1 MADAPNDAEAAR
13 RNGIRR
19 PPAPAVPGYALPRL
33 GVEDE
38 GTPIERSQ
46 PERPEQDNPA
56 EPSPNGSVDSLV
68 GRAVAPVARAGWNG
82 VRGVG
87 RVLGINRVVDR
98 GVDRALESKTAAD
111 ATEKLLKTD
120 TANRVWDKVLESEEA
135 QKLVERVADAPEV
148 RAAITSQGI
157 GLLEDLRR
165 GVRSAS
171 RRIDTV
177 VENGAR
183 RVLRRPPR
191 DRRPI
196 FAGAFSRALALAID
210 AGVVYGSLLVIS
222 AAIAALV
229 NAFSKGDQHA
239 DTVVV
244 AIGAAIWAWV
254 AALYLLILWSGAGR
268 TVGMSFVAI
277 RMLSEDG
284 EPVRPGQA
292 IRRLVWTLL
301 AALPFFLG
309 YWGVLFEGER
319 RGWPDRRARTVVC
332 YSDPELDKDIV

>member
-1 MADAPNDAEAAR
+1 M
-13 RNGIRR
+13 
-19 PPAPAVPGYALPRL
+19 
-33 GVEDE
+33 EDE

-46 PERPEQDNPA
+46 PERPEQDSAA
-56 EPSPNGSVDSLV
+56 EPSPNGTVDSLV
-68 GRAVAPVARAGWNG
+68 GRAVAPVARAGWSG

-87 RVLGINRVVDR
+87 RALGIDRVVDH
-98 GVDRALESKTAAD
+98 GVDRALDSETAAR
-111 ATEKLLKTD
+111 ATERFLGNETTKK
-120 TANRVWDKVLESEEA
+120 VWGKVLESDEA
-135 QKLVERVADAPEV
+135 QRLVERVAEAPEV

-177 VENGAR
+177 VENAAR
-183 RVLRRPPR
+183 RVFRRAR
-191 DRRPI
+191 RERRPI
-196 FAGAFSRALALAID
+196 FAGAFSRVLALAID

-222 AAIAALV
+222 AAIAALI
-229 NAFSKGDQHA
+229 NALAKGDQHA

-244 AIGAAIWAWV
+244 AIGASIWAMV
-254 AALYLLILWSGAGR
+254 AAAYLLILWSGAGR

-284 EPVRPGQA
+284 EPVKPGQA
-292 IRRLVWTLL
+292 IRRLLWVLL

-309 YWGVLFEGER
+309 YWGVFFDGER
-319 RGWPDRRARTVVC
+319 RGWPDRRAHTVVC
-332 YSDPELDKDIV
+332 YADPELDKDLVSSD